1 MMQPCL
7 GAASMRPCVAPSQRR
22 DAVQITRA
30 LAAGLDIRL
39 QHVVSSIEYG
49 GGRVTVSCANGG
61 VFSGHACVVTIPIG
75 CLQVG
80 LHVGSTPGD
89 AMPHVDTECA
99 CVRACVHACT
109 SACARA
115 LSQPS

>member
-89 AMPHVDTECA
+89 ATPHVDTECA
-99 CVRACVHACT
+99 CVRACVRACVHKCLCAHAVP
-109 SACARA
+109 A
-115 LSQPS
+115 